1 MLNSLGLVVPAG
13 GLIEV
18 TWCLRSDVIPRL
30 RRDFVRLLLLLLS
43 REDSYVA
50 AIPFSDYLSSTVAR
64 WIIEKSGFLRL
75 ESSSALL
82 IKRREKGGGRRA
94 CFSRIVR
101 PWLYFRI
108 KIVIFDFSRHF
119 RFLKIEKYL
128 ELKCK
133 KILIRQFYVKLLPY
147 DFLLDRWSENYNY
160 KTLKRYFH
168 LYTYNFPFKE
178 IVRLQ
183 FFKSFQ
189 SKPSTKTRYRKIKE
203 VKRPF
208 SNIF

>member
-1 MLNSLGLVVPAG
+1 MPAG

-82 IKRREKGGGRRA
+82 IKRREKGGGRRG
-94 CFSRIVR
+94 CFSRIHNVR
-101 PWLYFRI
+101 M
-108 KIVIFDFSRHF
+108 SR
-119 RFLKIEKYL
+119 
-128 ELKCK
+128 
-133 KILIRQFYVKLLPY
+133 
-147 DFLLDRWSENYNY
+147 DWSIGWMKSPSRE
-160 KTLKRYFH
+160 
-168 LYTYNFPFKE
+168 
-178 IVRLQ
+178 
-183 FFKSFQ
+183 KSFVHDF
-189 SKPSTKTRYRKIKE
+189 I
-203 VKRPF
+203 
-208 SNIF
+208 